1 MKDHFSPSRRSLLKG
16 GLVVLAAPSVISS
29 AVRAQNSQITVSDVG
44 GAVSPALRQAF
55 YDPFE
60 KATGIRVVSVAQDAN
75 PVTQIKLLVD
85 TKSYIWDVSMTTRD
99 HIARLTEGKMYV
111 AEQKLGLNPDDYITG
126 ALRERWMGFSVY
138 GIAMALNTKSLQ
150 GPAPK
155 TWADYWNVKD
165 FPGRRGMY
173 RSPLYTLEL
182 ALLADGVPPEKLYPI
197 DADRAFAALSRI
209 RKDIA
214 VWWTSGAQNTQI
226 LQSGE
231 VDMCDTWSARAFAAI
246 SGGAPLKMNW
256 NGLYSIDGWS
266 IANGTPRM
274 EMATE
279 FVKFSAKPE
288 QQAIYSSLV
297 ANGPSAKKAYDTITA
312 ERALVLPTAPANI
325 AGLTLV
331 DSDFWGAKFKDL
343 SERFNEWLL
352 AG

>member
-1 MKDHFSPSRRSLLKG
+1 MPSRRSVLKG
-16 GLVVLAAPSVISS
+16 GIAILAAPSVISS
-29 AVRAQNSQITVSDVG
+29 AVHAQNSQITISDVG
-44 GAVSPALRQAF
+44 GAVQPALKQAF

-60 KATGIRVVSVAQDAN
+60 KQTGIRVVAVAQEPN

-99 HIARLTEGKMYV
+99 HVKQLTEGKPYV
-111 AEQKLGLNPDDYITG
+111 AEQKLGLNPDDYIAG
-126 ALRERWMGFSVY
+126 SLQENWMGFSVY
-138 GIAMALNTKSLQ
+138 GIALALNTKSLP
-150 GPAPK
+150 GAAPK

-165 FPGRRGMY
+165 FPGRRGLY
-173 RSPLYTLEL
+173 RSPVYTLEL
-182 ALLADGVPPEKLYPI
+182 ALLADGVPPSQLYPI
-197 DADRAFAALSRI
+197 DADRAFAALTRI
-209 RKDIA
+209 RKNIS
-214 VWWTSGAQNTQI
+214 VWWSSGAQNTQI

-231 VDMCDTWSARAFAAI
+231 VDMCDTWSARSYAAI
-246 SGGAPLKMNW
+246 AGGAPLKMVW

-274 EMATE
+274 EAARE
-279 FVKFSAKPE
+279 FVKFAARPE

-297 ANGPSAKKAYDTITA
+297 ANGPSAKKAYNTISA

-331 DSDFWGAKFKDL
+331 DSDYWGAKYKEL